1 MSLGVLQAPKQ
12 RQLDFIQAIRL
23 LRQIGDSG
31 ELRLSAEPMPEGDP
45 AEVLALERL
54 GSETRL
60 KLGLEALSG
69 ARGVLPDYLY
79 EELLSSLHD
88 EEQALND
95 FLDLFNHR
103 YYQLLQGATEK
114 GNLLLR
120 DEQEQAERGL
130 LTRSEQRQCLNQ
142 LSALPQLPEGDTGL
156 IGYSLLLGMNLRSLD
171 GLRQLLCDYFEL
183 KVHVQATPVSRY
195 RLPASTLSR
204 IGRAGSAQNNRL
216 GQGLLLGRSGEV
228 NYHRLEILVEPGD
241 QAQYLSL
248 QQDAQFA
255 VRLRQVA
262 EAYLRERSD
271 LKLYLY
277 VKRAFIAQPQL
288 SARPRAGVRLGEAN
302 CLAPQLRPGE
312 YRKILLQ

>member
-1 MSLGVLQAPKQ
+1 MSLGLLQAPKQ

-23 LRQIGDSG
+23 LRQMGDSG
-31 ELRLSAEPMPEGDP
+31 ELRLTAEPMPEGDP
-45 AEVLALERL
+45 AEVLAVERL
-54 GSETRL
+54 GSETCL

-103 YYQLLQGATEK
+103 YYQLLQGVTEK

-120 DEQEQAERGL
+120 DEQEQCDSAL
-130 LTRSEQRQCLNQ
+130 VTRTAQRQCLTQ
-142 LSALPQLPEGDTGL
+142 LSALPQLPDAETGL

-183 KVHVQATPVSRY
+183 RIHVQATPVTRY

-204 IGRAGSAQNNRL
+204 IGRGGGAQNNRL
-216 GQGLLLGRSGEV
+216 GQGLLLGRSGEM
-228 NYHRLEILVEPGD
+228 NFHRLEILVEPAD

-248 QQDAQFA
+248 QSDLQFA
-255 VRLRQVA
+255 ARLRQVS
-262 EAYLRERSD
+262 EAYLRERSE

-277 VKRAFIAQPQL
+277 VKRAFIAQPLL
-288 SARPRAGVRLGEAN
+288 SSRPRAGVWLGEAN
-302 CLAPQLRPGE
+302 CLAPHLRPEE